1 MQDPVEFELQG
12 HRFRYTP
19 LPAMP
24 LAREHHKLL
33 VRFDGDSGALNTLA
47 FNFDKADFGEI
58 MRGEAAGVF
67 RLVKLVSM
75 LVGADTR
82 RGATP
87 VDDEGAPIPAPVDE
101 LPNSLDGLF
110 LYYARLGK
118 VQQGLESQGSV
129 VWADLQSE
137 EAFNAHPCAIAPAI
151 CAAQVLRGIFDP
163 FVGPLLGLI
172 AKAKA
177 RASTKST
184 STNEETNEPAPPTSE
199 S

>member
-82 RGATP
+82 RGATL
-87 VDDEGAPIPAPVDE
+87 VDDEGASAAPVDE

-118 VQQGLESQGSV
+118 VQQGLESQGAV

-137 EAFNAHPCAIAPAI
+137 EAFNAHPCTIAPAI